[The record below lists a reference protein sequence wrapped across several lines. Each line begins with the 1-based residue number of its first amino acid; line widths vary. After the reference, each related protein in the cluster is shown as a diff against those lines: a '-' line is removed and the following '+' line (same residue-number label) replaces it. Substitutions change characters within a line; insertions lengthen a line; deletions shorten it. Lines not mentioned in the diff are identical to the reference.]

1 MHTPHMKIK
10 NISLGLLFCTVILGG
25 CAAKDETAN
34 DQNINFDHELYDGKA
49 TLGLTNDSPP
59 ETPQEAVARGDT
71 AYLANDHDMALYEYI
86 RALSFP
92 SQEQADQAFY
102 KIGYIHQQR
111 NNLELAKLAYTRS
124 ALIDEENIQ
133 YAASVGIVEL
143 KLGESDIARK
153 HLLRAVKMDQERQ
166 GNKSWDIEKDTFAR
180 ELTVDKLSPL
190 SAYIGLGILA
200 DLDARHKQ
208 AQQIYHTVLRIDG
221 KSYKALTNL
230 GYSYYL
236 DGNLHQAEVINRR
249 ATTLYPN
256 DKRTWSNLGL
266 TYIKA
271 KRYDDAL
278 EALSRAMPTAE
289 AMNDIGY
296 FAMLEGDYEAAVDYL
311 EQAINTSPTFYAKAQ
326 QNLKRAKKLQIIAPP
341 VKLTNT
347 RENNQTQST
356 VYSITDT
363 KH

>member
-1 MHTPHMKIK
+1 MRAPKNKMKGMT
-10 NISLGLLFCTVILGG
+10 LGLLFTALFLGG

-34 DQNINFDHELYDGKA
+34 NQNVDFDHELYDGKP
-49 TLGLTNDSPP
+49 TLGLTNDFPP
-59 ETPQEAVARGDT
+59 ETAQEAISRGDK
-71 AYLANDHDMALYEYI
+71 AYMANDPDLALYEYI

-92 SQEQADQAFY
+92 SQENADQAYY

-124 ALIDEENIQ
+124 AMIDEENIQ

-153 HLLRAVKMDQERQ
+153 HLLRAVKMDQDRQ

-180 ELTVDKLSPL
+180 ELTVDKQSPL

-200 DLDARHKQ
+200 DLDARHKE
-208 AQQIYHTVLRIDG
+208 AQQIYLAVLRING

-236 DGNLHQAEVINRR
+236 AGNLSQAEVINRR
-249 ATTLYPN
+249 TTTLYPN

-271 KRYDDAL
+271 KRYEDAL
-278 EALSRAMPTAE
+278 DALSRSMPVAE
-289 AMNDIGY
+289 ALNDIGY

-311 EQAINTSPTFYAKAQ
+311 EQAINTSPTYYAKAQ
-326 QNLKRAKKLQIIAPP
+326 QNLKRAKKLQITAPP

-347 RENNQTQST
+347 RENPQTQST